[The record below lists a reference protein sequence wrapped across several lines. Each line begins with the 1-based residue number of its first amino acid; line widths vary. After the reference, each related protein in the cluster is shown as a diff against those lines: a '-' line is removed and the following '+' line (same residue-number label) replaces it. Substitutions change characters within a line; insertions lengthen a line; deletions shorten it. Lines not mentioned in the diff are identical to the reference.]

1 MHDVHMPGSVRN
13 GPAGKQRR
21 AEEVYERLRGD
32 IFAARLQPGQR
43 LKFAELCAA
52 YDTSVGVARE
62 ALTRLAAERLVVP
75 RDQHGYTVVEFSE
88 PELTDLT
95 AARIQ
100 VESLVFRESVLHG
113 SAEWEA
119 NVLARHHLLTRA
131 PLPTD
136 MGSEAM
142 QNWSQVHEAF
152 HRSLLAGSPSRRLQE
167 IAESLRNEAELYR
180 RWAGSLG
187 HEPDRDLPAEHRAL
201 ADAALARDADGAAE
215 VLRDHLAH
223 TAQVLISDSLIH
235 SPNLTDS

>member
-1 MHDVHMPGSVRN
+1 MHDVHMPDPVSN
-13 GPAGKQRR
+13 GPVGKQRR
-21 AEEVYERLRGD
+21 AEEVYQRLRGD

-43 LKFAELCAA
+43 LKFAELCAT

-62 ALTRLAAERLVVP
+62 ALTRLAAERLVIA

-113 SAEWEA
+113 NAEWEA
-119 NVLARHHLLTRA
+119 SVLARHHLLARA

-136 MGSEAM
+136 MGSDAM

-167 IAESLRNEAELYR
+167 IAESLRDEAELYR

-187 HEPDRDLPAEHRAL
+187 HEPDRNLSEEHRAL

-215 VLRDHLAH
+215 IMRDHIAH
-223 TAQVLISDSLIH
+223 TAQVLLSDGLIY
-235 SPNLTDS
+235 SYNPGES